1 MLPAETSDRLLT
13 ALTEANKSMNPA
25 ELAVVVSIGLFLGM
39 VACLEAGYRIGRYA
53 SQKTESAHEGT
64 GTIEAAV
71 FALLGLLLGFTFANG
86 ISHLDQRR
94 ELIVRE
100 SNAIGTAYLRLDL
113 LPAGQQPEMRHL
125 FREYLDARLRV
136 YEKLPDLNAA
146 DQELTRGALLQ
157 QEIWS
162 KAVAA
167 GLADPSQHVAR
178 LLLPALND
186 MIDVTT
192 SRTIALHTHL
202 PPLIFGLSI
211 SVALLSGLLAGYD
224 MAKRKRRS
232 WLHVLLYAVVI
243 ALTIYTV
250 LDLDYPRFGLIQL
263 NAADNALIQLRDSIR

>member
-1 MLPAETSDRLLT
+1 MDS
-13 ALTEANKSMNPA
+13 A
-25 ELAVVVSIGLFLGM
+25 ELAIVASIGLFLGM
-39 VACLEAGYRIGRYA
+39 LACLEVGYRFGGYA
-53 SQKTESAHEGT
+53 SEKTESSHQGT

-71 FALLGLLLGFTFANG
+71 FALLGLLLGFTFAHG

-100 SNAIGTAYLRLDL
+100 ANAIGTAYLRLDL
-113 LPAGQQPEMRHL
+113 LPANQQPEMRRL
-125 FREYLDARLRV
+125 FREYLDTRLRV
-136 YEKLPDLNAA
+136 YEKLSNVNAA
-146 DQELTRGALLQ
+146 DQELRHAAQLQ
-157 QEIWS
+157 QEVWS

-232 WLHVLLYAVVI
+232 WLHVALYAIVI
-243 ALTIYTV
+243 ALTVYTAGS
-250 LDLDYPRFGLIQL
+250 R
-263 NAADNALIQLRDSIR
+263 

>member
-1 MLPAETSDRLLT
+1 
-13 ALTEANKSMNPA
+13 MNPTQ
-25 ELAVVVSIGLFLGM
+25 LAAAVSVSVLAGM
-39 VACLEAGYRIGRYA
+39 LACLEAGYRVGRHA
-53 SQKTESAHEGT
+53 LQKNESSHLGT
-64 GTIEAAV
+64 GAIEAAV

-100 SNAIGTAYLRLDL
+100 ANAIGTAYLRLDL
-113 LPAGQQPEMRHL
+113 LPPAQQPEMRRL
-125 FREYLDARLRV
+125 LRDYLDSRLSL
-136 YEKLPDLNAA
+136 YEKISDAA
-146 DQELTRGALLQ
+146 AARQELARAAQLQ

-162 KAVAA
+162 RAIAAVP
-167 GLADPSQHVAR
+167 ADSDQHVAR

-211 SVALLSGLLAGYD
+211 SVALLSGLLAGYE

-232 WLHVLLYAVVI
+232 LLHMLLYAIVI

-250 LDLDYPRFGLIQL
+250 LDLDNPRFGLIHL
-263 NAADNALIQLRDSIR
+263 NSADRALIQLRDSIR

>member
-1 MLPAETSDRLLT
+1 
-13 ALTEANKSMNPA
+13 MNPA
-25 ELAVVVSIGLFLGM
+25 GLAVALAIGLFFAM
-39 VACLEAGYRIGRYA
+39 VACLDVGYRIGRR
-53 SQKTESAHEGT
+53 SSEKSATAHQGT

-100 SNAIGTAYLRLDL
+100 ANAIGTAYLRLDL
-113 LPAGQQPEMRHL
+113 LPANQQPEMRHR
-125 FREYLDARLRV
+125 FREYLDTRLRV
-136 YEKLPDLNAA
+136 YQELPDVAAA
-146 DQELTRGALLQ
+146 DRELARAAQLQ
-157 QEIWS
+157 QEIWTR
-162 KAVAA
+162 AVSAD
-167 GLADPSQHVAR
+167 DPSQHVAR

-224 MAKRKRRS
+224 MAKRKARS
-232 WLHVLLYAVVI
+232 WLHVVLYAVVI
-243 ALTIYTV
+243 AITIYTV
-250 LDLDYPRFGLIQL
+250 LDLDNPRIGLIRL
-263 NAADNALIQLRDSIR
+263 NAVDSALIQLRDSIR

>member
-1 MLPAETSDRLLT
+1 MTST
-13 ALTEANKSMNPA
+13 
-25 ELAVVVSIGLFLGM
+25 ELAAVVSISLLVGM
-39 VACLEAGYRIGRYA
+39 LACLEAGYRVGRYT
-53 SQKTESAHEGT
+53 STKSESSHQGT

-100 SNAIGTAYLRLDL
+100 ANAIGTAYLRLDL
-113 LPAGQQPEMRHL
+113 MPPTQQPEMRSL
-125 FREYLDARLRV
+125 LRAYLDSRLGL
-136 YEKLPDLNAA
+136 YEKISDHDAA
-146 DQELTRGALLQ
+146 RQELARAAQLQ

-162 KAVAA
+162 RAVAA
-167 GLADPSQHVAR
+167 IPADPNQHVAR

-192 SRTIALHTHL
+192 SRSIALHTHL

-211 SVALLSGLLAGYD
+211 TVALLSGLLAGYE

-232 WLHVLLYAVVI
+232 LLHMLLYAIVI
-243 ALTIYTV
+243 ALTVYTV
-250 LDLDYPRFGLIQL
+250 LDLDNPRFGLIRL
-263 NAADNALIQLRDSIR
+263 NSADRALIQLRDSIR